1 MRAHPASYLILALM
15 LLASACAATHA
26 DLVNLWID
34 SDRATGAPEHVMVVA
49 LWQDSEARALWEERF
64 AQALEQNHT
73 QAIASYTGLAA
84 VMPDSA
90 AVFNEA
96 RKKGCDGVI
105 VIHEQVM
112 DRNSF
117 YVPGYTMPRRAKVP
131 RWYRFKGGTEVWTGD
146 NAAGYSTLSCDVEL
160 WTPANRAAMVWSGT
174 GQVAYPGSDDYAA
187 AGVAGSVVSELQR
200 LGLVA
205 PRL

>member
-49 LWQDSEARALWEERF
+49 LWHDSEARALWEERF

-73 QAIASYTGLAA
+73 RAIASYTELAA

-90 AVFNEA
+90 TVFNEA

-117 YVPGYTMPRRAKVP
+117 YVPGYTVPRSEKVP

-160 WTPANRAAMVWSGT
+160 WTHAHRHHNVSSRT
-174 GQVAYPGSDDYAA
+174 GQVANPRLNDYPQYSPAVKGLSHPA
-187 AGVAGSVVSELQR
+187 R
-200 LGLVA
+200 LGLLS
-205 PRL
+205 PPL